1 MTRCSRRLLC
11 SLFLAAAALCG
22 VTSAAAP
29 RLGHHLPVH
38 VPGLR
43 PQAGRHHQRPHAEP
57 HHQRR
62 LEGQYRHQ
70 HQELAADGERRHP
83 LAQHL
88 ADQQAV
94 GRRHGGHHPAM
105 LLRSAL
111 STPPQPLCH
120 SGCAVAAV
128 SMPTSRG
135 G

>member
-43 PQAGRHHQRPHAEP
+43 PQAGRHHQLPHTEP

-83 LAQHL
+83 LA
-88 ADQQAV
+88 
-94 GRRHGGHHPAM
+94 
-105 LLRSAL
+105 
-111 STPPQPLCH
+111 
-120 SGCAVAAV
+120 
-128 SMPTSRG
+128 
-135 G
+135 